1 MLKVVHT
8 EQRYGISL
16 NCSKGSKTPSTPFQH
31 GDALSHWDRD
41 IRKHDETFSGWFTL
55 LQRTWLE
62 MEFHLDVI
70 RATNGAQIEVH

>member
-16 NCSKGSKTPSTPFQH
+16 NCSKGSKTPWTPFQH
-31 GDALSHWDRD
+31 GDTLSHSDRD
-41 IRKHDETFSGWFTL
+41 TRKHDETFSGRFTL
-55 LQRTWLE
+55 LQRLE